1 MYIALFI
8 LSLPALRLMLQF
20 DAVLELTAIL
30 KFSIKLLTTSNER
43 PTQYGPLGRICQDVK
58 HHGQFKLIK
67 LGWVLLKRIY
77 ILPLPGVINY
87 KVKSLLVKFNQV

>member
-1 MYIALFI
+1 
-8 LSLPALRLMLQF
+8 MLQF
-20 DAVLELTAIL
+20 DAVLELTAIF

-43 PTQYGPLGRICQDVK
+43 PPSMGCLARIGQDVK

-77 ILPLPGVINY
+77 ILPLPGVIDH
-87 KVKSLLVKFNQV
+87 KVKFNQVQF